1 MIKCNKNHEF
11 KVDDVEIISYPIYKL
26 GKNITYYSKL
36 SRILYNTIL
45 KLNFEKNLT
54 GIIFSY
60 VIGISGSKHFFP
72 LIIKKDEE
80 LIAAV
85 EIVLYAS
92 ELNDIILRTIVKSL
106 DINSK
111 ILLITIKG
119 QPDLKFAS
127 ILNPDRIKIINV
139 DSEEEISQKILENI

>member
-1 MIKCNKNHEF
+1 
-11 KVDDVEIISYPIYKL
+11 
-26 GKNITYYSKL
+26 
-36 SRILYNTIL
+36 
-45 KLNFEKNLT
+45 
-54 GIIFSY
+54 
-60 VIGISGSKHFFP
+60 
-72 LIIKKDEE
+72 